1 MIYQIMSSLSKE
13 GKNIVDTPHYPSW
26 IMFAR
31 ISTNDNDYP
40 RVITYINA
48 KLISL

>member
-1 MIYQIMSSLSKE
+1 MSSLSKE
-13 GKNIVDTPHYPSW
+13 GKNIVGTSYYLSW

-31 ISTNDNDYP
+31 TSTNDNDYP